1 MKKIAFILMLAVLA
15 ACTPQKLVVVQIAD
29 AQLGFMGSERA
40 KAEQNP
46 ELANDLSYEVEYL
59 KKAIAV
65 VNELKPDAVVF
76 TGDQVHRAKND
87 DQWNTFIQTIQTIDP
102 AVKQLHIP
110 GNHDFIIK
118 KNRIVD
124 ASDYAKHFA
133 EDRFVFT
140 KNGVKLVG
148 INSNLIKY
156 NDSLENA
163 QKEWIAKAVA
173 KDKAKEITILF
184 SHHPFFLYEIVEEDG
199 YFQIQQA
206 KRQEYFDLFVE
217 KGVDA
222 LYAGH
227 LHNCAR
233 GNAYDIP
240 VTTTTSVAYQIGASQ
255 PSIRIITVKHG
266 KVTDE
271 LRAL

>member
-1 MKKIAFILMLAVLA
+1 MKKIAFIIMLAVLA
-15 ACTPQKLVVVQIAD
+15 ACTPQKLVIVQIAD

-59 KKAIAV
+59 KKAIEV
-65 VNELKPDAVVF
+65 VNGLKPDAVVF
-76 TGDQVHRAKND
+76 TGDQVHRAKNE
-87 DQWNTFIQTIQTIDP
+87 DQWTTFLQTIAAIDP

-110 GNHDFIIK
+110 GNHDYIIK
-118 KNRIVD
+118 KNKIVD
-124 ASDYAKHFA
+124 TSDYEKYFA
-133 EDRFVFT
+133 EDRFVFS

-156 NDSLENA
+156 DDSLETA

-173 KDKAKEITILF
+173 KDKANEVTILF
-184 SHHPFFLYEIVEEDG
+184 SHHPFFLSEIEEEDG

-217 KGVDA
+217 KGVNA

-227 LHNCAR
+227 LHNCAG

-240 VTTTTSVAYQIGASQ
+240 VTTTTSIAYQIGESQ
-255 PSIRIITVKHG
+255 PSIRIITVENG

>member
-1 MKKIAFILMLAVLA
+1 MKKIAFIVMLAVLA
-15 ACTPQKLVVVQIAD
+15 ACTPQKLVIVQIAD

-59 KKAIAV
+59 KKAIEV
-65 VNELKPDAVVF
+65 VNGLKPDAVVF
-76 TGDQVHRAKND
+76 TGDQVHRAKNE
-87 DQWNTFIQTIQTIDP
+87 DQWTTFLQTIAAIDP
-102 AVKQLHIP
+102 SVKQFHIP
-110 GNHDFIIK
+110 GNHDYIIK
-118 KNRIVD
+118 KNKIVD
-124 ASDYAKHFA
+124 SSDYEKYFA
-133 EDRFVFT
+133 EDRFVFS

-156 NDSLENA
+156 DDSLETA

-173 KDKAKEITILF
+173 KDKANEVTILF
-184 SHHPFFLYEIVEEDG
+184 SHHPFFLNEVGEEDG

-217 KGVDA
+217 KGVNA

-227 LHNCAR
+227 LHNCAG

-240 VTTTTSVAYQIGASQ
+240 VTTTTSIAYQIGESQ
-255 PSIRIITVKHG
+255 PSIRIITVENG

-271 LRAL
+271 LRSL